1 MAKLSVIFAPTA
13 EVPIEGSEHTI
24 TVRGLSIG
32 DIDIL
37 FEKHEDAILRAW
49 EKYNSGT
56 ADLDFES
63 VVTVL
68 RSDAPEMI
76 PTIIALANDDLDSRD
91 NASRLPVATQID
103 CILSILKLT
112 ITSVDTLKKILWT
125 VVNGLEE
132 MNDQMSGSAETL
144 GLGTPAPAISNGTS
158 GRKPRSASRKATRR
172 PAATP

>member
-1 MAKLSVIFAPTA
+1 MGKLSVIFAPTA
-13 EVPIEGSEHTI
+13 EVPIEGSEHTV

-37 FEKHEDAILRAW
+37 FDKHEDAILRAW
-49 EKYNSGT
+49 EKYNAGST
-56 ADLDFES
+56 DLDFES

-68 RSDAPEMI
+68 RTDAPEMI
-76 PTIIALANDDLDSRD
+76 PTVIALANDDPDGRD
-91 NASRLPVATQID
+91 NASRLPVATQVD

-112 ITSVDTLKKILWT
+112 ITSIDTLKKILWT

-132 MNDQMSGSAETL
+132 MNAQMSGSAETL
-144 GLGTPAPAISNGTS
+144 GLVTQAPVTSNGTS
-158 GRKPRSASRKATRR
+158 GKKPRLASRKATGR